1 VARRLQGQNR
11 RKVPPQIAGGQ
22 YNETMMST
30 QGEFCMIQSK
40 FFALSA
46 LLVGCLVCMG
56 ARAVQTAAPDCG
68 TKPIRLAYYDYG
80 YFHFDQ
86 GRGIDPDVINE
97 LKQRT
102 GCKFDTQVMVR
113 ARIWADL
120 ASGELDMS
128 VSGIRNAE
136 RDKFAGFA
144 YYLSMKNY
152 ALVQKNVATQVHRGE
167 DFVATKA
174 LQFGVVRAFKHG
186 EKQDQWLDQ
195 MRKEKR
201 VQESADAE
209 TVFRKLKEQ
218 RVDAM
223 YSQPPVYR
231 RNIDVLGMQN
241 HVEVQDWTPG
251 EKGLPHGLIMS
262 RRRFSDAEVARWQA
276 LLNAMRADGTLK
288 RIFTRYLPPDEAG
301 KMLDY

>member
-1 VARRLQGQNR
+1 
-11 RKVPPQIAGGQ
+11 
-22 YNETMMST
+22 MST
-30 QGEFCMIQSK
+30 QGEFCMILPK
-40 FFALSA
+40 FFALSG
-46 LLVGCLVCMG
+46 LLVGCLISFG
-56 ARAVQTAAPDCG
+56 ARAVQTTAFGCG
-68 TKPIRLAYYDYG
+68 TKPIRLAYYDYDYG
-80 YFHFDQ
+80 YFHFDN
-86 GRGIDPDVINE
+86 GRGIDPDVVNE
-97 LKQRT
+97 LKRRT
-102 GCKFDTQVMVR
+102 GCKFDTQVMAR

-144 YYLSMKNY
+144 NYLSVKNY
-152 ALVQKNVATQVHRGE
+152 ALVQKNVATQVHRAE
-167 DFVATKA
+167 DFAANKA

-186 EKQDQWLDQ
+186 EKQDQWLEQ
-195 MRKEKR
+195 LRQEKR
-201 VQESADAE
+201 VQESADVE

-223 YSQPPVYR
+223 YSQPPAYR

-241 HVEVQDWTPG
+241 DVVVQDWTPG
-251 EKGLPHGLIMS
+251 EKGVSLGLILS
-262 RRRFSDAEVARWQA
+262 RRRFSDADVVRWQA

-288 RIFTRYLPPDEAG
+288 RIFTRYLPPDEAS